1 MSSPALS
8 GRLART
14 LVASLA
20 AAILVSPAAWGA
32 EAAEEAERDSLYRSL
47 YQQALAARL
56 HGRVQSVRGPL
67 PPEALGF
74 TLMHEHLFVD
84 FLAGFDWPSQAART
98 DPAVYRRMQQ
108 MGWSIPQSHEEREF
122 FNRRELTLDM
132 IEDLRR
138 GWRSRTNVRIDDE
151 REVAQEVRAF
161 TRLGGK
167 AIVDVTPVGLGRD
180 VRRLHRFSEEN
191 SVHVVAGTGWYRW
204 PFHPADV
211 ADSSVDQLTARLVR
225 EVSVGIDGS
234 EIRAGII
241 GEIPLDSRSI
251 RIPDGAQAELSN
263 DAIRERV
270 RAAEERFSG
279 ISSAQSAQIRPEEVY
294 DAQELRVLRAAARA
308 SRLTGAALTLHARE
322 PWLGYLP
329 VILDEGVPPARIII
343 GHAHPHFMERELL
356 ERALKSGVVLQA
368 DYLLQYYATSSP
380 LGPIDEIADGI
391 AWAVRQGHRDQ
402 VLISLDLCYKL
413 GQQKYGGGGY
423 ATLHRYLFP
432 KLRQRG
438 VSDAD
443 IRHIM
448 VENPKRLLTFASPM
462 PVVRR

>member
-1 MSSPALS
+1 MNSPGVPRL
-8 GRLART
+8 LART

-20 AAILVSPAAWGA
+20 AAILVSPAARGA
-32 EAAEEAERDSLYRSL
+32 EAAREPDRDSLYTRL
-47 YQQALAARL
+47 YQQALAAKL
-56 HGRVQSVRGPL
+56 HGRAQSVRGPL

-74 TLMHEHLFVD
+74 TLMHEHLFID
-84 FLAGFDWPSQAART
+84 FLAGFDWPSQSART

-108 MGWSIPQSHEEREF
+108 MGWSIPETQEQRDF
-122 FNRRELTLDM
+122 FNRHELTLDM
-132 IEDLRR
+132 IDDIRR
-138 GWRSRTNVRIDDE
+138 GWRSRSNVRIDDE

-167 AIVDVTPVGLGRD
+167 TIVDVTPVGLSRD
-180 VRRLHRFSEEN
+180 VRRLRRFSENN
-191 SVHVVAGTGWYRW
+191 SVNVVTGTGWYRW

-211 ADSSVDQLTARLVR
+211 ANSGVDQLTARMVGDIA
-225 EVSVGIDGS
+225 VGIDGS
-234 EIRAGII
+234 QIRAGII

-251 RIPDGAQAELSN
+251 RISEATPAGLSN
-263 DAIRERV
+263 DAIRKHV

-279 ISSAQSAQIRPEEVY
+279 MSSAQGARIRPEEVY
-294 DAQELRVLRAAARA
+294 DKEELKVLRAAARA

-329 VILDEGVPPARIII
+329 VILEEGVPPSRIII
-343 GHAHPHFMERELL
+343 GHAHPHFMERALL
-356 ERALKSGVVLQA
+356 ESAMKSGVVLQA

-391 AWAVRQGHRDQ
+391 AWAIRKGHRDQ
-402 VLISLDLCYKL
+402 VLLSLDLCYKL
-413 GQQKYGGGGY
+413 GQRKYGGGGY
-423 ATLHRYLFP
+423 ATLHQYLFP

-438 VSDAD
+438 VSDED

-448 VENPKRLLTFASPM
+448 VENPMRLLTLVAPM
-462 PVVRR
+462 PVVPR